1 MAKEPRE
8 RGLPTLNEA
17 RAVRKRQMATGR
29 ARLPASPPQFWLWTL
44 VIFAAFAG
52 IYWWVSESTLSSAK
66 SRTLARQRAMSQTL
80 GAKLIPFRD
89 SVEGWTL
96 ELAKQPWLGNE
107 VADQAELERIQHE
120 PAVYLRLRMENAKDG
135 KSLRRAAQNSLR
147 DGFTTCFFR
156 QKDGVDPRKGPPCKV
171 QADCESGLLC
181 NEWDVCTRPVQ
192 PYNLRLAFRALRVL
206 SNEWSDEVNQAGSE
220 LALRVYNRDLD
231 RTTKEDVPIAAEVL
245 ERARFLT
252 VVLDEDPPE
261 GLPKPAYDAGP
272 DEPDE
277 TDEERI
283 RRSMHFARVG
293 IWDLKSKQR
302 VFAYRA
308 EATGRLLPVG
318 GGKASDVRTQ
328 AAQERQSNSCALAL
342 GVKSQFNAAQRP
354 SPEAGAA
361 DAGAVD
367 AGAVDAGKAP

>member
-1 MAKEPRE
+1 M
-8 RGLPTLNEA
+8 
-17 RAVRKRQMATGR
+17 RKRQMATGR

-52 IYWWVSESTLSSAK
+52 IYWWVSESKLSSAK

-80 GAKLIPFRD
+80 GTKLIPFRD

-107 VADQAELERIQHE
+107 VADGADLALIQSE

-135 KSLRRAAQNSLR
+135 KSLRKAAQNSLR

-156 QKDGVDPRKGPPCKV
+156 QKDGVDPRKGLACKV
-171 QADCESGLLC
+171 QADCESGYLC

-220 LALRVYNRDLD
+220 LALRIYDRDLD

-252 VVLDEDPPE
+252 VVLDEDPPA

-283 RRSMHFARVG
+283 RRSQHFARVG

-302 VFAYRA
+302 VFTYRA

-318 GGKASDVRTQ
+318 GGKATDVRTQ

-342 GVKSQFNAAQRP
+342 GVKAQFSAGQAPAPGVPDAGDAGVP
-354 SPEAGAA
+354 S
-361 DAGAVD
+361 DAGAPGD
-367 AGAVDAGKAP
+367 AGPGKAP